1 MAEREEELKS
11 LLMRVKEES
20 EKAGLKLSIKNNKIN
35 VIPDFVSALDCKVWV
50 PWTSRRSN
58 QSILK
63 EINPEYSLEGL
74 TLKLKLQY
82 FGHLMRRGDSLG
94 KTLMLGKIESRRRRR
109 QQRMRWL
116 DGIISS
122 VSWVWEN
129 SGRYGKIGKHGMLQ
143 FIWSQRIRQ
152 WQQLKN
158 KVCLCVCLV
167 VIVLFYYRKQ
177 TTS

>member
-158 KVCLCVCLV
+158 KVCLCVCV
-167 VIVLFYYRKQ
+167 CGCYCFVLL
-177 TTS
+177 